1 MLYKYYKISP
11 MYFKFARIF
20 KYIIIK
26 FNLSNKN
33 NDTEKIQDIKIIII
47 LKFFS
52 PLFI

>member
-1 MLYKYYKISP
+1 MLYEYYKISP

-20 KYIIIK
+20 KYIINLIYQIK
-26 FNLSNKN
+26 IMIQK
-33 NDTEKIQDIKIIII
+33 KIQDIKIIII